1 MSGILVANTIA
12 DNFASLANAM
22 PQLVW
27 IAEADGSV
35 YYYNDRI
42 SEFQGAELLP
52 SGQWQWKGLLHPE
65 DQKPTEEA
73 WQRAVLNGTV
83 YEMEHRIITKAGQ
96 FHWYL
101 SRAFP
106 QKDEHGKV
114 IRWYGTATDVHHQ
127 KEVQELLRLSEVE
140 FRTMFEASIVGMAQA
155 YSNGR
160 LLRVNDA
167 FCELTGYSRE
177 ELEKFRFSDIT
188 HPEDREEDFQRYE
201 NMINGL
207 DKRYF
212 SEKRYIRK
220 DGAIVWVMVTA
231 TPVFDNKGN
240 FKHTIA
246 VIQNITDRKNVEQAN
261 EKLATHLKI
270 ATDSARAGTW
280 YHDLVTGSLEWSDQH
295 KDLWGLDRK
304 KTDLRY
310 EDWYNNIYAEDLK
323 IVFASLDHARDHHT
337 LYEAQYRIKRA
348 DNGATSWVQSIGQF
362 RYNEKDEAIAV
373 TGISVDITDN
383 KNSQKELLEL
393 KEQLELTVRNV
404 PAGIMLLNRNQE
416 IVFANDK
423 AAWFL
428 KVDRVADLM
437 SDKDISSLHKI
448 GKRHFNVFDKLGNE
462 MDESSSPVKR
472 AFATGKTSEDVF
484 RIEFRNNDKTK
495 WIVYSCN
502 PVLDDHGE
510 TMMVL
515 ATITDI
521 TSQKEAEQLIR
532 QSEEQLRFLAESIPQ
547 LVWMADEKGN
557 CEYKTGRWF
566 EYSGLEQDDDD
577 ILDKMLHPDDRERI
591 GSLWRESLTTRQAF
605 RDEARLKNR
614 NGEYRWHAVSGEPI
628 RNAEGNVFKWIGVFT
643 DIDEQKTSAEKLEL
657 LVALRT
663 TELKRSNE
671 DLQQFAHVASHDL
684 KEPLRKIKIFGSRL
698 NDDPGTSLSD
708 KAKLYLSKIEG
719 AASRMETMIEGVL
732 QYSSLN
738 AKVQLPEKVDL
749 NGVLENILSDL
760 EISIQQSGAII
771 NYQDLPVIDGAP
783 VLIYQLLYN
792 LVNNSLKFRP
802 EGQPPRINISSEILK
817 IQENSFLKLVIEDN
831 GIGFEMEY
839 AESIFNSFSRLNSK
853 DRYEGTG
860 LGLALC
866 KKIVERHNGTIEA
879 WGELNKGARFTV
891 YLPVSQF
898 GRMI

>member
-1 MSGILVANTIA
+1 MSGIFLADAVA
-12 DNFASLANAM
+12 DPFAGLANAM

-27 IAEADGSV
+27 IAEADGTVS
-35 YYYNDRI
+35 YYNERI

-52 SGQWQWKGLLHPE
+52 NGQWKWEGLLHP
-65 DQKPTEEA
+65 DDLMPTEQA
-73 WQRAVLNGTV
+73 WRKAVLTGTV
-83 YEMEHRIITKAGQ
+83 YEMEHRIVTKTGQ

-106 QKDEHGKV
+106 QKDENGLV

-127 KEVQELLRLSEVE
+127 KEVQNLLRQSEAE
-140 FRTMFEASIVGMAQA
+140 FRAMFEASIVGMAQA
-155 YSNGR
+155 YANGK

-177 ELEKFRFSDIT
+177 ELLNSRFSDIT
-188 HPEDREEDFQRYE
+188 HPEDRVEDFARYE
-201 NMINGL
+201 NMINGV
-207 DKRYF
+207 DKKYF

-231 TPVFDNKGN
+231 TPIFDNKGN

-246 VIQNITDRKNVEQAN
+246 VIQNITDRKNIEQAN

-295 KDLWGLDRK
+295 KDLWGFDRK

-310 EDWYNNIYAEDLK
+310 EDWHNFIYAEDRK
-323 IVFASLDHARDHHT
+323 SVFASLDHARVHHS
-337 LYEAQYRIKRA
+337 LYEAQYRIKKA
-348 DNGATSWVQSIGQF
+348 DDSGSLWVQSIGQF
-362 RYNEKDEAIAV
+362 RYNERNEPIAV

-416 IVFANDK
+416 IIFANDK

-428 KVDRVADLM
+428 KVDKVDELM

-448 GKRHFNVFDKLGNE
+448 GKRHFNVFDQLGNE
-462 MDESSSPVKR
+462 MDESSSPVKK
-472 AFATGKTSEDVF
+472 AFATGKNSEDIF
-484 RIEFRNNDKTK
+484 RIEFKNGEKAK
-495 WIVYSCN
+495 WIVYNCN
-502 PVLDDHGE
+502 PVLDDRGE

-521 TSQKEAEQLIR
+521 TSQKEAEQQIR

-557 CEYKTGRWF
+557 FEYKTGRWF
-566 EYSGLEQDDDD
+566 EYSGLEQDDPDV
-577 ILDKMLHPDDRERI
+577 LEKMLHPEDRERI
-591 GSLWRESLTTRQAF
+591 GSLWRECLASRNPF
-605 RDEARLKNR
+605 RDEARLRNR

-628 RNAEGNVFKWIGVFT
+628 RNTEGMVFKWIGVFT
-643 DIDEQKTSAEKLEL
+643 DIDVQKTSAEKLEL

-663 TELKRSNE
+663 RELKRSNE

-698 NDDPGTSLSD
+698 KDDPETTLSE
-708 KAKLYLSKIEG
+708 KARLYLSKIEG
-719 AASRMETMIEGVL
+719 AANRMETMVEGVL

-738 AKVQLPEKVDL
+738 ATVQQPEKVDL
-749 NGVLENILSDL
+749 NGVLDNILSDL
-760 EISIQQSGAII
+760 EITIQQSGAIV
-771 NYQDLPVIDGAP
+771 NYHDLPVIEGAP

-792 LVNNSLKFRP
+792 LVNNSLKFRRP
-802 EGQPPRINISSEILK
+802 EQRPEINITAEILK
-817 IQENSFLKLVIEDN
+817 IRENSVLQLVIEDN
-831 GIGFEMEY
+831 GIGFELEY
-839 AESIFNSFSRLNSK
+839 AETIFNSFSRLNPK

-879 WGELNKGARFTV
+879 WGELNKGASFTV
-891 YLPVSQF
+891 YLPVSQY
-898 GRMI
+898 GHMI